1 MITTSFAVIAYANKH
16 SPFPGHPH
24 FIYYKPVL
32 EMDHAGEH
40 MKVQVLQEN
49 LQRGL
54 SIVGRAV
61 ATRSTL
67 PITAN
72 VLLSTDRGRLK
83 LAATDLDISISAW
96 IGAKIDEE
104 GATTVP
110 SRLIGD
116 FVAQLPPATV
126 SIEVPNNGRQLSL
139 ECARN
144 EAKVNAM
151 DSEDFPRIPEIRDG
165 VTLQFDPRQLRKA
178 IERVEFAAATDDSRP
193 VLTGVH
199 VKTDGVRLTL
209 AAADGFRLAV
219 SDITLAETPSESIE
233 VIIPSRALRE
243 LSRLVG
249 ESNEQVEM
257 RINPQR
263 TQVLFAMT
271 DVEMVA
277 QLIQGTFPNY
287 NQLIPAE
294 YRTKVTVS
302 VDEFKR
308 ETRIAAIFARDGS
321 GIIRLQMSAGEG
333 GGMPGQLTI
342 SARADEI
349 GNNEGKVDAKVEG
362 DASKI
367 AFNSRYL
374 QDVLNVL
381 QGSVVLEMTSPSSQG
396 VFRPVDENG
405 ILESGYVHVVMPMF
419 VEW

>member
-1 MITTSFAVIAYANKH
+1 VES
-16 SPFPGHPH
+16 
-24 FIYYKPVL
+24 
-32 EMDHAGEH
+32 DQAGEH

-72 VLLSTDRGRLK
+72 MLVSTDRGRLK
-83 LAATDLDISISAW
+83 LAATDLDISICAW

-110 SRLIGD
+110 SRLISD
-116 FVAQLPPATV
+116 FVAQLPAATV
-126 SIEVPNNGRQLSL
+126 SLEVPQNGRQMRL

-144 EAKVNAM
+144 DSTINAM
-151 DSEDFPRIPEIRDG
+151 DAEDFPRIPEIRDG
-165 VTLQFDPRQLRKA
+165 VTIQFDPKALRRA

-199 VKTDGVRLTL
+199 LKTDGTRLTM

-219 SDITLAETPSESIE
+219 ADITLPESPTESIE
-233 VIIPSRALRE
+233 VIVPARALRE

-249 ESNEQVEM
+249 ESNEPVEM
-257 RINPQR
+257 RVNPQR

-294 YRTKVTVS
+294 YGTKVLVS

-308 ETRIAAIFARDGS
+308 EARIAAIFARDGS
-321 GIIRLQMSAGEG
+321 GIIRLQMAPGDA
-333 GGMPGQLTI
+333 GMPGQLTI

-349 GNNEGKVDAKVEG
+349 GDNEGKIDAKVEG
-362 DASKI
+362 EGSKI

-381 QGSVVLEMTSPSSQG
+381 TGTVALEMTSPSSQG

-405 ILESGYVHVVMPMF
+405 VSEPGYVHVVMPMF
-419 VEW
+419 VQW

>member
-1 MITTSFAVIAYANKH
+1 
-16 SPFPGHPH
+16 
-24 FIYYKPVL
+24 
-32 EMDHAGEH
+32 

-72 VLLSTDRGRLK
+72 VLVSTDRGRLK
-83 LAATDLDISISAW
+83 LAATDLDISICAW

-110 SRLIGD
+110 SRLISD
-116 FVAQLPPATV
+116 FVAQLPAATV
-126 SIEVPNNGRQLSL
+126 SLEVPQNGRQMRL

-144 EAKVNAM
+144 DSTINAM
-151 DSEDFPRIPEIRDG
+151 DAEDFPRIPEIRDG
-165 VTLQFDPRQLRKA
+165 VTVQFDPKALRRA

-199 VKTDGVRLTL
+199 LKTDGTRLTM

-219 SDITLAETPSESIE
+219 ADITLPESPSESIE
-233 VIIPSRALRE
+233 VIVPARALRE

-249 ESNEQVEM
+249 ESNEPVEM
-257 RINPQR
+257 RVNPQR

-294 YRTKVTVS
+294 YGTKVLVN

-308 ETRIAAIFARDGS
+308 EARIAAIFARDGS
-321 GIIRLQMSAGEG
+321 GIIRLQMAPGEA
-333 GGMPGQLTI
+333 GMPGQLTI

-349 GNNEGKVDAKVEG
+349 GDNEGKIDARVEG
-362 DASKI
+362 DSSKI

-381 QGSVVLEMTSPSSQG
+381 TGWVALEMTSPSSQG

-405 ILESGYVHVVMPMF
+405 VADPGYVHVVMPMF
-419 VEW
+419 VQW

>member
-1 MITTSFAVIAYANKH
+1 MH
-16 SPFPGHPH
+16 SPFPGLR
-24 FIYYKPVL
+24 FFLYYEAVL
-32 EMDHAGEH
+32 ELDQAGEH

-61 ATRSTL
+61 AARSTL

-72 VLLSTDRGRLK
+72 VLLQTDRGRLK

-126 SIEVPNNGRQLSL
+126 SIEVPGNGRQLRL

-144 EAKVNAM
+144 DSTINAM

-165 VTLQFDPRQLRKA
+165 VTVTFDPKALRRA
-178 IERVEFAAATDDSRP
+178 IERVEFGAATDDSRP

-199 VKTDGVRLTL
+199 VKTDGTRLTL
-209 AAADGFRLAV
+209 ASADGFRLAV
-219 SDITLAETPSESIE
+219 ADITLTEAPGESVE
-233 VIIPSRALRE
+233 VIVPSRALRE

-249 ESNEQVEM
+249 ESNEPVEM

-263 TQVLFAMT
+263 TQILFAMT

-294 YRTKVTVS
+294 YSTKIVVD

-321 GIIRLQMSAGEG
+321 GIIRLQINAGEAG
-333 GGMPGQLTI
+333 QPGQMTI

-349 GNNEGKVDAKVEG
+349 GNNEGQVDVKIEG
-362 DASKI
+362 DPNKI

-381 QGSVVLEMTSPSSQG
+381 TGKVSLEMTSPSSQG
-396 VFRPVDENG
+396 VFRPVDEQGNN
-405 ILESGYVHVVMPMF
+405 EPGYVHVVMPMF
-419 VEW
+419 VQW

>member
-1 MITTSFAVIAYANKH
+1 MES
-16 SPFPGHPH
+16 
-24 FIYYKPVL
+24 
-32 EMDHAGEH
+32 DQAGEH

-72 VLLSTDRGRLK
+72 VLVSTDRGRLK
-83 LAATDLDISISAW
+83 LAATDLDISICAW

-110 SRLIGD
+110 SRLISD
-116 FVAQLPPATV
+116 FVAQLPAATV
-126 SIEVPNNGRQLSL
+126 SLEVPQNGRQMRL

-144 EAKVNAM
+144 DSTINAM
-151 DSEDFPRIPEIRDG
+151 DAEDFPRIPEIRDG
-165 VTLQFDPRQLRKA
+165 VTIQFDPKALRRA

-199 VKTDGVRLTL
+199 LKTDGTRLTM

-219 SDITLAETPSESIE
+219 ADITLPESPSESIE
-233 VIIPSRALRE
+233 VIVPARALRE

-249 ESNEQVEM
+249 ESNEPVEM
-257 RINPQR
+257 RVNPQR

-294 YRTKVTVS
+294 YGTKVLVN

-308 ETRIAAIFARDGS
+308 EARIAAIFARDGS
-321 GIIRLQMSAGEG
+321 GIIRLQMAPGDA
-333 GGMPGQLTI
+333 GMPGQLTI

-349 GNNEGKVDAKVEG
+349 GDNEGKIDAKVEG
-362 DASKI
+362 EGSKI

-381 QGSVVLEMTSPSSQG
+381 TGTVALEMTSPSSQG

-405 ILESGYVHVVMPMF
+405 VSEPGYVHVVMPMF
-419 VEW
+419 VQW

>member
-1 MITTSFAVIAYANKH
+1 
-16 SPFPGHPH
+16 
-24 FIYYKPVL
+24 
-32 EMDHAGEH
+32 

-72 VLLSTDRGRLK
+72 VLVSTDRGRLK
-83 LAATDLDISISAW
+83 LAATDLDISICAW

-110 SRLIGD
+110 SRLISD
-116 FVAQLPPATV
+116 FVAQLPAATV
-126 SIEVPNNGRQLSL
+126 SLEVPQNGRQLRL

-144 EAKVNAM
+144 DSTINAM
-151 DSEDFPRIPEIRDG
+151 DAEDFPRIPEIRDG
-165 VTLQFDPRQLRKA
+165 VVVQFDPKALRRA

-199 VKTDGVRLTL
+199 IKTEGSRLTM

-219 SDITLAETPSESIE
+219 ADITLPESPAESLE
-233 VIIPSRALRE
+233 VIVPARALRE

-249 ESNEQVEM
+249 ESNEPLEM
-257 RINPQR
+257 RVNPQR

-294 YRTKVTVS
+294 YGTKVLVN

-308 ETRIAAIFARDGS
+308 EARIAAIFARDGS
-321 GIIRLQMSAGEG
+321 GIIRLQMAPGEA
-333 GGMPGQLTI
+333 GMPGQLTI

-349 GNNEGKVDAKVEG
+349 GDNEGKIDAKVEG
-362 DASKI
+362 DGSKI

-381 QGSVVLEMTSPSSQG
+381 TGTVALEMTSPSSQG

-405 ILESGYVHVVMPMF
+405 VSEPGYVHVVMPMF
-419 VEW
+419 VQW

>member
-1 MITTSFAVIAYANKH
+1 MES
-16 SPFPGHPH
+16 
-24 FIYYKPVL
+24 
-32 EMDHAGEH
+32 DQAGEH

-72 VLLSTDRGRLK
+72 MLVSTDRGRLK
-83 LAATDLDISISAW
+83 LAATDLDISICAW

-110 SRLIGD
+110 SRLISD
-116 FVAQLPPATV
+116 FVAQLPAATV
-126 SIEVPNNGRQLSL
+126 SLEVPQNGRQMRL

-144 EAKVNAM
+144 DSTINAM
-151 DSEDFPRIPEIRDG
+151 DAEDFPRIPEIRDG
-165 VTLQFDPRQLRKA
+165 VTIQFDPKALRRA

-199 VKTDGVRLTL
+199 LKTDGTRLTM

-219 SDITLAETPSESIE
+219 ADITLPESPTESIE
-233 VIIPSRALRE
+233 VIVPARALRE

-249 ESNEQVEM
+249 ESNEPVEM
-257 RINPQR
+257 RVNPQR

-294 YRTKVTVS
+294 YGTKVLVS

-308 ETRIAAIFARDGS
+308 EARIAAIFARDGS
-321 GIIRLQMSAGEG
+321 GIIRLQMAPGDA
-333 GGMPGQLTI
+333 GMPGQLTI

-349 GNNEGKVDAKVEG
+349 GDNEGKIDAKVEG
-362 DASKI
+362 EGSKI

-381 QGSVVLEMTSPSSQG
+381 TGTVALEMTSPSSQG

-405 ILESGYVHVVMPMF
+405 VSEPGYVHVVMPMF
-419 VEW
+419 VQW

>member
-1 MITTSFAVIAYANKH
+1 
-16 SPFPGHPH
+16 
-24 FIYYKPVL
+24 
-32 EMDHAGEH
+32 

-72 VLLSTDRGRLK
+72 VLLATDRGRLK

-126 SIEVPNNGRQLSL
+126 SIDVPNNGRQLSV

-165 VTLQFDPRQLRKA
+165 VTLQFDPKQLRRA

-193 VLTGVH
+193 VLTGVQC
-199 VKTDGVRLTL
+199 KTDGIRLTL

-219 SDITLAETPSESIE
+219 ADITLAETPAENIE

-249 ESNEQVEM
+249 ESNEPVEM

-263 TQVLFAMT
+263 TQVVFALT

-294 YRTKVTVS
+294 YRTKTTVS

-321 GIIRLQMSAGEG
+321 GIIRLQMAPGD

-349 GNNEGKVDAKVEG
+349 GNNEGKIDARVEG

-374 QDVLNVL
+374 QDVLGVL
-381 QGSVVLEMTSPSSQG
+381 QGSVTLEMTSPSSQG

-405 ILESGYVHVVMPMF
+405 ILETGYVHVVMPMF
-419 VEW
+419 VQW

>member
-1 MITTSFAVIAYANKH
+1 MES
-16 SPFPGHPH
+16 
-24 FIYYKPVL
+24 
-32 EMDHAGEH
+32 DQAGEH

-72 VLLSTDRGRLK
+72 VLVSTDRGRLK
-83 LAATDLDISISAW
+83 LAATDLDISICAW

-110 SRLIGD
+110 SRLISD
-116 FVAQLPPATV
+116 FVAQLPAATV
-126 SIEVPNNGRQLSL
+126 SLEVPQNGRQLRL

-144 EAKVNAM
+144 DSTINSM
-151 DSEDFPRIPEIRDG
+151 DAEDFPRIPEIRDG
-165 VTLQFDPRQLRKA
+165 VVVQFDPKALRRA

-199 VKTDGVRLTL
+199 IKTEGSRLTM

-219 SDITLAETPSESIE
+219 ADITLPEAPSESLE
-233 VIIPSRALRE
+233 VIVPARALRE

-249 ESNEQVEM
+249 ESNEPVEM
-257 RINPQR
+257 RVNPQR

-287 NQLIPAE
+287 TQLIPAE
-294 YRTKVTVS
+294 YGTKVVVN

-308 ETRIAAIFARDGS
+308 EARIAAIFARDGS
-321 GIIRLQMSAGEG
+321 GIIRLQMAPGE

-349 GNNEGKVDAKVEG
+349 GDNEGKIDARVEG
-362 DASKI
+362 DSSKI

-381 QGSVVLEMTSPSSQG
+381 TGWVALEMTSPSSQG

-405 ILESGYVHVVMPMF
+405 VADPGYVHVVMPMF
-419 VEW
+419 VQW